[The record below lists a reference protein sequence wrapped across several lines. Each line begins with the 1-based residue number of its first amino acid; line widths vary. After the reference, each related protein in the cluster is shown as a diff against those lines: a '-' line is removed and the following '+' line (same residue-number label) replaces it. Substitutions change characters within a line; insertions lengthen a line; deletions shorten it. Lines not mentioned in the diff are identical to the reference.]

1 MGANN
6 SKEQINEDLH
16 NLGKQ
21 ETEKIEDTPVE
32 KPQIEVKKNI
42 ISPNNFIYK
51 YCNSDPKK
59 DYDIIKTLKEG
70 VYSEIN
76 LVENKLSKMKCIM
89 KSITKTNS
97 FAKDEEDMLDNELK
111 ILSLLDHPNII
122 NVYAL
127 YSNEDSYSYITEYC
141 QEGDLNEQLMNKG
154 AYDERK
160 AAYIMFQI
168 FSAVNYCHKN
178 KIINRGLTIEN
189 ILISEIKNDLPYI
202 KLGYFGTSFLAKKN
216 AIKIKN
222 VQKIYYEPPEEISL
236 GHKYIDK
243 SDIWSCGV
251 IMYFLLA
258 ARPPFGG
265 EKEEERKNNILNE
278 NYDLETP
285 PFDKISPECKTLLSR
300 LLMSNPDGRPSA
312 EEVLKDSWFIKNG
325 SKSLFYSISRS
336 STSEK
341 LINNIKNY
349 NNISIFKKFSI
360 QYLIHNFP
368 QTTDVKNAAKLFYR
382 IDSDGDGKITKDEL
396 YKGFNEILMNKI
408 NKKDFEQI
416 FQNLDINNSG
426 YIDYE
431 EFVAAAVNK
440 NLFMRENILY
450 MAFKFFDKDNSG
462 EITLD
467 EIEMMFKEAVN
478 DGKNDVHNELQKIMD
493 EVDLNLDK
501 KISFEEFGIFMKQL
515 IK

>member
-1 MGANN
+1 MGANH
-6 SKEQINEDLH
+6 SKDKINEDLL
-16 NLGKQ
+16 NLGKS
-21 ETEKIEDTPVE
+21 ESEKLEDSTIEKT
-32 KPQIEVKKNI
+32 QIEEKENI
-42 ISPNNFIYK
+42 IFSNNFIYK
-51 YCNSDPKK
+51 TSNLDPKN
-59 DYDIIKTLKEG
+59 DYDIIRCLKEG
-70 VYSEIN
+70 AYSEIY
-76 LVENKLSKMKCIM
+76 LVENKLSKIRSIM
-89 KSITKTNS
+89 KTISKTKY
-97 FAKDEEDMLDNELK
+97 FKKDEEELLNNELK

-122 NVYAL
+122 NIYAF
-127 YSNEDSYSYITEYC
+127 YSNNDSYSYITEFC
-141 QEGDLNEQLMNKG
+141 KEGDLNEQLINKG

-160 AAYIMFQI
+160 AAYIMYQI

-178 KIINRGLTIEN
+178 KIINRGLVIEN

-216 AIKIKN
+216 AIKVKN
-222 VQKIYYEPPEEISL
+222 IPNFFYNPPEVKSL
-236 GHKYIDK
+236 NDNYSEK

-258 ARPPFGG
+258 ARPPFSG
-265 EKEEERKNNILNE
+265 ENEEKRRINILNE
-278 NYDLETP
+278 NYDIDTP
-285 PFDKISPECKTLLSR
+285 PFDKISSECKKLLKRLLSPY
-300 LLMSNPDGRPSA
+300 PDQRPSA
-312 EEVLKDSWFIKNG
+312 EEILKDPWFIKNG

-336 STSEK
+336 SITEK

-349 NNISIFKKFSI
+349 NNISIFKKYTI

-368 QTTDVKNAAKLFYR
+368 QTTDVKNSAKLFYMF
-382 IDSDGDGKITKDEL
+382 DSDGDGKITKDEL

-408 NKKDFEQI
+408 NKKDFEQM
-416 FQNLDINNSG
+416 FKNVDLNNSG
-426 YIDYE
+426 FIDYE

-462 EITLD
+462 DITLD
-467 EIEMMFKEAVN
+467 EIEMMFKEALN
-478 DGKNDVHNELQKIMD
+478 DGEKDVHNELKKIMD